1 MDEKP
6 HRLAVH
12 IPAEVGRRL
21 RLTAAAS
28 GLQQGQIVAEA
39 LDKELPT
46 AEVLGA
52 RIAGKDT
59 ADVR

>member
-1 MDEKP
+1 MTEKP

-21 RLTAAAS
+21 RLLSAAS
-28 GLQQGQIVAEA
+28 GQQQGQIVAEA

-46 AEVLGA
+46 TEALGA

-59 ADVR
+59 ADVS